1 MGPLPLTPVLHA
13 AAAAVQARE
22 VQRWPLK
29 AVLFNTQPPLLL
41 GGVLLAPVEAV
52 PQHSCDNLVELGRK
66 EGEKGEGD
74 VGEGGVRKG
83 GLGGGA

>member
-13 AAAAVQARE
+13 AVDARE
-22 VQRWPLK
+22 VPRWPLK
-29 AVLFNTQPPLLL
+29 AVLLNTQPPLLL

-66 EGEKGEGD
+66 EGEKGEGRWI
-74 VGEGGVRKG
+74 EGRGRG
-83 GLGGGA
+83 CM